1 VDDRSELFRGQRPS
15 GIGQGFTVPRSL
27 KHPARLVPIAFLI
40 VIAVGTGLLMLP
52 FARSGAGG
60 APFITALF
68 TATSAVSVTGLI
80 VQDTATYWS
89 AFGHAVILVLI
100 QIGGFGI
107 MSGATLLSMLVTR
120 RLRLSTRLG
129 AQAETRGLALGDV
142 TAVLRLVLAV
152 ALVVQSALALT
163 LALRL
168 RYGHGDSWADA
179 VWNGVFHAVSAFN
192 NAGFSTYSEG
202 MVRFAPDPF
211 VLLPIMMGAVLGG
224 IGMPV
229 LHDLRRAWRQPAR
242 WSLHTKITLLGS
254 ALLLPTGLLA
264 TLLYEWSN
272 AATLGAFEP
281 AARVMHAAFH
291 SVMMRSG
298 GFNSVD
304 VGQMRDQT
312 LGVTYAL
319 MLIGG
324 GSAGTAGGIKVST
337 FVIMLLI
344 IVAEVRGEPDSVAF
358 GRRVSAE
365 VQRQA
370 VTIVLLALGM
380 VALGTLALLSVTG
393 LHLRDALFET
403 ISAFATVG
411 LSTGVTA
418 QLSPSG
424 QALIIVLMFVG
435 RVGTI
440 TVATALALR
449 ARRNPY
455 RYPEERPIVG

>member
-1 VDDRSELFRGQRPS
+1 MPK
-15 GIGQGFTVPRSL
+15 SL
-27 KHPARLVPIAFLI
+27 NHPARLVPIAFLI

-52 FARSGAGG
+52 FARAGGAGG

-68 TATSAVSVTGLI
+68 TATSAVCVTGLI

-89 AFGHAVILVLI
+89 AFGHGVILVLI
-100 QIGGFGI
+100 QVGGFGI
-107 MSGATLLSMLVTR
+107 MSGATLLTMVVAR

-142 TAVLRLVLAV
+142 VTVLRLVAVV
-152 ALVVQSALALT
+152 ALVVQSALAVT

-168 RYGHGDSWADA
+168 RHGYGENWTDA

-202 MVRFAPDPF
+202 MARFALDPS
-211 VLLPIMMGAVLGG
+211 VLLPMMLGVVLGG
-224 IGMPV
+224 IGMPI
-229 LHDLRRAWRQPAR
+229 LHDLRRRARQPAQ
-242 WSLHTKITLLGS
+242 WSLHTKITLLGA
-254 ALLLPTGLLA
+254 ALLLPAGLLA
-264 TLLYEWSN
+264 TLIYEWSN
-272 AATLGAFEP
+272 PATLGGFEP
-281 AARVMHAAFH
+281 GMRVMHAAFH
-291 SVMMRSG
+291 SVMTRSG
-298 GFNSVD
+298 GFSAVD

-312 LGVTYAL
+312 LGVTYGL

-324 GSAGTAGGIKVST
+324 GSAGTAGGIKVGT

-344 IVAEVRGEPDSVAF
+344 ILAEIRGEPDSVAF
-358 GRRVSAE
+358 GRRVSPE

-370 VTIVLLALGM
+370 VTIVLLAVAM
-380 VALGTLALLSVTG
+380 VGVGTLLLLSITG
-393 LHLRDALFET
+393 MHLRDALFET

-411 LSTGVTA
+411 LSTGVTP
-418 QLSPSG
+418 QLPPSG

-440 TVATALALR
+440 TVAAALALR

>member
-1 VDDRSELFRGQRPS
+1 
-15 GIGQGFTVPRSL
+15 VPKSL
-27 KHPARLVPIAFLI
+27 NHPARLVPIAFLI

-52 FARSGAGG
+52 FARAGGAGG

-68 TATSAVSVTGLI
+68 TATSAVCVTGLI

-100 QIGGFGI
+100 QVGGFGI
-107 MSGATLLSMLVTR
+107 MSGATLLTMVVAR

-142 TAVLRLVLAV
+142 VTVLRLVAVV
-152 ALVVQSALALT
+152 ALVVQSALAVM

-168 RYGHGDSWADA
+168 RHGYGESWADA

-192 NAGFSTYSEG
+192 NAGFSTYSGG
-202 MVRFAPDPF
+202 MARFALDPS
-211 VLLPIMMGAVLGG
+211 VLLPMMLGVVLGG
-224 IGMPV
+224 IGMPI
-229 LHDLRRAWRQPAR
+229 LHDLRRRARQPAQ
-242 WSLHTKITLLGS
+242 WSLHTKITLLGT
-254 ALLLPTGLLA
+254 ALLLPAGLLA
-264 TLLYEWSN
+264 TLIYEWSSP
-272 AATLGAFEP
+272 ATLGGFEP
-281 AARVMHAAFH
+281 GMRVMHAAFH
-291 SVMMRSG
+291 SVMTRSG
-298 GFNSVD
+298 GFNAVD
-304 VGQMRDQT
+304 VGQMRDET
-312 LGVTYAL
+312 LGVTYGL

-324 GSAGTAGGIKVST
+324 GSAGTAGGIKVGT

-344 IVAEVRGEPDSVAF
+344 ILAEIRGEPDSVAF
-358 GRRVSAE
+358 GRRVSPE

-370 VTIVLLALGM
+370 VTIVLLAVAM
-380 VALGTLALLSVTG
+380 VGVGTLLLLSITG
-393 LHLRDALFET
+393 MHLRDALFET

-411 LSTGVTA
+411 LSTGVTP
-418 QLSPSG
+418 QLPPSG

-440 TVATALALR
+440 TVAAALALR